1 MFNLFYNNLMS
12 ISNVEYNVGIAYYN
26 DKHYE
31 KAFKFLKLAADKG
44 HMKAQCYL
52 ASLYYNGYG
61 CEKNLQLAFNYYKLL
76 ADQGDDNAQLN
87 LAYMYFNGE
96 ACEKNL
102 KEGLKYYKLSA
113 EQGNISSL
121 YTLGQIYDEGK
132 ALKKNMR
139 EAIKY
144 YKLAA
149 EKGCMQSI
157 GLLMNAYSFGYEK
170 NPNEAFKYCKLL
182 VEKGSPWAQYDFSQ
196 MYYNGK
202 GCEKNLREAFKYCK
216 LSADKEDIRALYHI
230 AHMYF
235 YGEGCEKNLEEA
247 FKYIKL
253 SAEQHHTGAY
263 LDIANMYYNGI
274 GCEKNIEKAYNYYI
288 LAAKYGYKYP
298 YYKIGDMY
306 ENGIYVQKNIEIAIK
321 CYNLGADKNESNSQ
335 LALAKLYENGKG
347 VEKNIDEALRLYD
360 LVSIDHNF
368 DVSNDIKRLIEMKEP
383 KPKVIKQVIKELE
396 NPNLKFSNN
405 IIINKEPE
413 NIYDDDKINKIKE
426 FIIIYNKLLTSFFK
440 EDITKIKYTEHSD
453 IIHKIVE
460 FMDKLSSD
468 YSIFNA
474 EIIIDKLKHTL
485 TFLQSLVIK
494 SCEKTINEAIEC
506 NELLR
511 KKYQDFDKLKKMIL
525 INIMEED
532 SIGWNDKKIKIC
544 DFTKFIK
551 YINENIP
558 KNFMKINIANGVIIK
573 NHKFSSVHLTISQD
587 ILKKGRFHIT
597 SEKLNKR
604 IYFTVKINEITNE
617 KNIQCFND
625 DRNITDIFQEYYI
638 IEEINEDIV
647 KDINELVEY
656 VKQITEIKDFDIV
669 KSVE

>member
-1 MFNLFYNNLMS
+1 MS
-12 ISNVEYNVGIAYYN
+12 IYNVEFNVGNAYYDN
-26 DKHYE
+26 KDYE
-31 KAFKFLKLAADKG
+31 KAFKYFKLSADKG
-44 HMKAQCYL
+44 HVRAQCNL

-76 ADQGDDNAQLN
+76 AELNDDCSQFN
-87 LAYMYFNGE
+87 LAHMYFNGE

-102 KEGLKYYKLSA
+102 KEGLRYYKLSA

-121 YTLGQIYDEGK
+121 YTLGQIYDEGSGV
-132 ALKKNMR
+132 KKNMK
-139 EAIKY
+139 EALKY
-144 YKLAA
+144 YRFAA
-149 EKGCMQSI
+149 EKGCVLAMGVLI
-157 GLLMNAYSFGYEK
+157 NTNSFGYEK

-182 VEKGSPWAQYDFSQ
+182 VEEGFQWAQYDFSK
-196 MYYNGK
+196 MYYYGK
-202 GCEKNLREAFKYCK
+202 GCEKNLKEAFKYCK
-216 LSADKEDIRALYHI
+216 LSADNKDIKALYRI
-230 AHMYF
+230 SRMYY

-247 FKYIKL
+247 FKYSKL
-253 SAEQHHTGAY
+253 SAENRHIGAY
-263 LDIANMYYNGI
+263 LDIANMYYDGI
-274 GCEKNIEKAYNYYI
+274 GCEQNIEKAYTYYI
-288 LAAKYGYKYP
+288 KAAKYGYNYA
-298 YYKIGDMY
+298 YYKIGNMY

-321 CYNLGADKNESNSQ
+321 CYNLGADKNESSSQ

-360 LVSIDHNF
+360 LVSMDPNF
-368 DVSNDIKRLIEMKEP
+368 DVSNHIERLTQVKEL

-396 NPNLKFSNN
+396 NPNLNFSNN

-426 FIIIYNKLLTSFFK
+426 FIITYNKLLTSFFK
-440 EDITKIKYTEHSD
+440 EDITNIKYTEHSE
-453 IIHKIVE
+453 IINKIVE

-474 EIIIDKLKHTL
+474 EIMIDKLKNTH

-494 SCEKTINEAIEC
+494 SSEKTINEVTEC
-506 NELLR
+506 NELLI

-532 SIGWNDKKIKIC
+532 NIGWNDKKIKIC
-544 DFTKFIK
+544 DFSKFIK

-558 KNFMKINIANGVIIK
+558 QNFMKINIANGVIIK
-573 NHKFSSVHLTISQD
+573 NHKFSSVHLTISLD

-604 IYFTVKINEITNE
+604 IYFTVKINEISNE
-617 KNIQCFND
+617 KNIQCIDD
-625 DRNITDIFQEYYI
+625 DRNITDIFQEYYM
-638 IEEINEDIV
+638 IEKINEDIQ

-656 VKQITEIKDFDIV
+656 VKKITDIKDFNIV
-669 KSVE
+669 KPVE